1 MNILKVL
8 KLDSKMSKAS
18 IEFLMKSFFSEY
30 LQFLIIHQGWKLSDI
45 EELISFAKD
54 FTISRSTDQH
64 SW

>member
-1 MNILKVL
+1 
-8 KLDSKMSKAS
+8 
-18 IEFLMKSFFSEY
+18 MKSFFSVH
-30 LQFLIIHQGWKLSDI
+30 LQLLIIHHGWKLSEI